1 MKLDQTHDITSYI
14 KKFIIDNENK
24 LQKKLFN
31 YIETSKS
38 LTRFKK
44 SKELVTLFSVLTVD
58 RYD

>member
-31 YIETSKS
+31 YTETSKS
-38 LTRFKK
+38 LTRKI
-44 SKELVTLFSVLTVD
+44 
-58 RYD
+58 